1 MPRQLKRSLCRAFGI
16 LSGFGALL
24 IPPPLHGQA
33 YEQVAP
39 KPVGPAPVPAVAP
52 APPAAQPIEDSTVLV
67 PVLRGLRLI
76 PSADRL
82 DAGTLAAGQRVSVEG
97 LPWLPTAK
105 VEAIASSFLSRP
117 LTRGDLARLT
127 RQLVILCRNSD
138 HPVVDVYVPPQ
149 DVSEGVVRAVVL
161 AATLGEVRVQG
172 NRWFPDRLIAQ
183 EVRLKP
189 GEEITSE
196 SLLEDVDWLN
206 QNPFRQVD
214 LVYARGKLPGQTDV
228 ILRLADSR
236 PERVYA
242 GYDDSGNQETGLGR
256 EFAGFNLGN
265 LWNKDNELNYQYT
278 RSVEAERLRA
288 HSASYVLPLPW
299 RNTVSVFGSWAQAES
314 VADSLFTLTGISW
327 QVGLRYTI
335 PLPVV
340 AGCTQSLAIGADYKW
355 TNNNLGFGGTQVFSS
370 PANIAQGVVT
380 YSAVAG
386 DAGGTTR
393 GSVSAFYSPGGLG
406 GANNDMAFQIQR
418 SGSTAT
424 YGYLLA
430 SLSRLE
436 RLPGGFTAALSGSGQ
451 WSSARL
457 LATEQF
463 GLGGADS
470 VRGYDERLLNGDDGI
485 SAQLELRTPSR
496 HLLGRIPDQSQAL
509 VFVDAGRD
517 WQHDLQPD
525 ETEATLLSAGPGL
538 RLQLGPHGSFRADY
552 GWQLERQPGTRPGR
566 FHLSA
571 ILSF

>member
-1 MPRQLKRSLCRAFGI
+1 MPCLLKRSLCRAFGI
-16 LSGFGALL
+16 LSGFGALV
-24 IPPPLHGQA
+24 IPSPLQGQT

-39 KPVGPAPVPAVAP
+39 KAVRPALVPAVDHPPPVAP
-52 APPAAQPIEDSTVLV
+52 ASDDATVLV
-67 PVLRGLRLI
+67 PRLRGLRLI
-76 PSADRL
+76 PAADRL
-82 DAGTLAAGQRVSVEG
+82 EAGTLAAGPGVSVEG

-105 VEAIASSFLSRP
+105 VEAIASGFLSRP

-149 DVSEGVVRAVVL
+149 DVSAGIVQAVVL
-161 AATLGEVRVQG
+161 AARLGEVRVQG
-172 NRWFPDRLIAQ
+172 NRWFPDRQIAQ

-196 SLLEDVDWLN
+196 ALLEDVDWLN

-214 LVYARGKLPGQTDV
+214 LVYARGRLPGQTDV
-228 ILRLADSR
+228 ILRLADAR

-256 EFAGFNLGN
+256 AFAGFNLGN
-265 LWNKDNELNYQYT
+265 LWNEDHELNYQYT
-278 RSVEAERLRA
+278 QSVEAGRLQA

-299 RNTVSVFGSWAQAES
+299 RNTVSVFGSWARAES
-314 VADSLFTLTGISW
+314 VADNLFSLTGISW
-327 QVGLRYTI
+327 QAGLRYTV

-386 DAGGTTR
+386 DSGGTTR
-393 GSVSAFYSPGGLG
+393 ASVSVFGSPGGLG
-406 GANNDMAFQIQR
+406 GANNDTAFEIQR

-424 YGYLLA
+424 YGYVLA

-470 VRGYDERLLNGDDGI
+470 VRGYDDRLLNGDDGI
-485 SAQLELRTPSR
+485 SGQLELRTPTR
-496 HLLGRIPDQSQAL
+496 HLLGRIPDQCQAL

-517 WQHDLQPD
+517 WQHDLQPH

-538 RLQLGPHGSFRADY
+538 RLQFGAHGSIRADY

-566 FHLSA
+566 VHLSA